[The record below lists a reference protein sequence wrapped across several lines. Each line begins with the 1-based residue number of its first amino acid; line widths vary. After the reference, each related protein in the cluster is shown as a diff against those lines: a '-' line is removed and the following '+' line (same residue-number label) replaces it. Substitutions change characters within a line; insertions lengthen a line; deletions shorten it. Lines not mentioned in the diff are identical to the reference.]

1 MRKFIGSRN
10 HRSEKADLRLNAGW
24 MNKGDNMKVK
34 WIGKTDL
41 LSLVH
46 NKVYDVLSVEKGWYR
61 IKDETDEDY
70 LYPPDEFEIVE

>member
-1 MRKFIGSRN
+1 
-10 HRSEKADLRLNAGW
+10 

-46 NKVYDVLSVEKGWYR
+46 NKVYDVQPLEIISKGTIDNNSLDYHLWLPDVVIQLIDEYYL
-61 IKDETDEDY
+61 KDAKAS
-70 LYPPDEFEIVE
+70 